1 VWCSLFLFPADIEEQ
16 AVMAE
21 TVTLV
26 AQKRQP
32 NGSRVARR
40 LRKAG
45 KVPGVLYG
53 HKEETI
59 ALEVPADEL
68 TWAVRHGARVIDL
81 QADGKTEKALIRDI
95 QFDHL
100 GMEILHVDFTR
111 VSADERI
118 QLEVRL
124 EIRGTAPGV
133 TAGGLLEQQLHT
145 IEIECLALSVPES
158 IRVNV
163 NTLQIGE
170 ALHVRDLKLPE
181 GVVALTDP
189 DAIVVQVAAPLVEP
203 EAEAAA
209 APAAEQ
215 AEPEVI
221 GRQAKEEEEGE

>member
-1 VWCSLFLFPADIEEQ
+1 
-16 AVMAE
+16 MAE

-26 AQKRQP
+26 AQRRQP

-40 LRKAG
+40 LRQAG
-45 KVPGVLYG
+45 KIPGVLYG

-59 ALEVPADEL
+59 VLEVPADEL

-118 QLEVRL
+118 QIEVRL

-133 TAGGLLEQQLHT
+133 TAGGLLEQPLHT
-145 IEIECLALSVPES
+145 IEIECLALNVPES
-158 IRVNV
+158 IRVTI

-189 DAIVVQVAAPLVEP
+189 DAIVVQVEAPIAEP
-203 EAEAAA
+203 EAEAAV
-209 APAAEQ
+209 AAEQ
-215 AEPEVI
+215 AEPELI